1 MKKQQTF
8 EHYGDEI
15 KINGEVFSLE
25 VFKSV
30 FPKYRLPKNC
40 ISQRYVKGIS
50 RTAKESCPGHRRSIT
65 LDPVWKEGD
74 KYIRKRNDLKQVDR
88 QSKIDKIEKKKK

>member
-8 EHYGDEI
+8 EHNGDEI

-25 VFKSV
+25 IFKSV
-30 FPKYRLPKNC
+30 FPKYKLPKNC
-40 ISQRYVKGIS
+40 ISQTYIKGIRRS
-50 RTAKESCPGHRRSIT
+50 AKESIDGRRRSIT
-65 LDPVWKEGD
+65 MDPVWKEGD

-88 QSKIDKIEKKKK
+88 QSKADKIEKKKK